1 MVRPDPD
8 GEEVFAADW
17 EGNLIALSY
26 FQQGN
31 TLLTAAVPEC
41 ISQTI
46 FTPNTWLLPETR
58 SEVMLVFSRDRIS
71 ELPSSLRDG
80 LPVNGDSAP
89 AGEDSLRDG

>member
-41 ISQTI
+41 VSQTI

-58 SEVMLVFSRDRIS
+58 SEVMLVFSRDRLS
-71 ELPSSLRDG
+71 ELPSLFRDG